1 MFVMRRWAPWIALVA
16 AVVLLVAYSSG
27 RRRSPSP
34 PRRGDRVE
42 RPTARDPPRLP
53 DTARGSR
60 RGAPRPRRDARPIL
74 ETLKKR
80 GEPIRPD
87 PQPKQAAAPP
97 PKKEG
102 DETRGK
108 YNPDYIRA
116 TFREDM
122 FPILR
127 SCYEGALKRRPDL
140 AGKLVLSFTIV
151 GDHDVGGVIEDADVE
166 DDSTLKDDDM
176 ETCVKESLMT
186 LTFDKPPSGGGYVTV
201 RYPVAF
207 TPGDKPPPDDAGG

>member
-1 MFVMRRWAPWIALVA
+1 MR
-16 AVVLLVAYSSG
+16 
-27 RRRSPSP
+27 
-34 PRRGDRVE
+34 
-42 RPTARDPPRLP
+42 AR
-53 DTARGSR
+53 
-60 RGAPRPRRDARPIL
+60 IL

-97 PKKEG
+97 PKKEEAQ
-102 DETRGK
+102 ETHGK
-108 YNPDYIRA
+108 YDPDYIRA

-122 FPILR
+122 FPLLK

-140 AGKLVLSFTIV
+140 AGKLVLNFTIV
-151 GDHDVGGVIEDADVE
+151 GDRDVGGVLEDADVA

-207 TPGDKPPPDDAGG
+207 SPGDEPPPDDAGH